1 MFNVVVMT
9 NAPVLRWN
17 SSVDSGGTFAYQVD
31 IARVTSDGITHTTTP
46 LWSSGQVWLGN
57 WPASSPAF
65 PGLCVYDGEALAPST
80 TYSFTVQEWQAADH
94 PKDAAC
100 RVLLLPEDAA
110 RDAPRQKGGVAR
122 WATACVD

>member
-1 MFNVVVMT
+1 MISLANAVLLLLHATARLNQVWTTTSPMEDVVVTT

-31 IARVTSDGITHTTTP
+31 IASVTSDGITHTTTP

-65 PGLCVYDGEALAPST
+65 PGLCVYDGEALA
-80 TYSFTVQEWQAADH
+80 
-94 PKDAAC
+94 
-100 RVLLLPEDAA
+100 
-110 RDAPRQKGGVAR
+110 
-122 WATACVD
+122 